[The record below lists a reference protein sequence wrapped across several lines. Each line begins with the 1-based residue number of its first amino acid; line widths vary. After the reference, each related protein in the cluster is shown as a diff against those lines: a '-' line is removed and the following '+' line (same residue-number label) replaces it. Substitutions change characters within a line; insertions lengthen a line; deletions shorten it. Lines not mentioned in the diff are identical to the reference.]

1 MIDLTVL
8 KSDDKPPIRIVSTDI
23 FQVEDYLQGFKVH
36 GIVIDDVVMKPTA
49 DSAFVFK
56 DGKLTFEM
64 MLTEWDNRE

>member
-1 MIDLTVL
+1 MIDITVL
-8 KSDDKPPIRIVSTDI
+8 KSEDTPPIRVAATEI

-36 GIVIDDVVMKPTA
+36 GIVVDGVVMRPTT